1 MGSGQ
6 GGALCDITK
15 GPALPGPQSPD
26 ARADKHTRASSSLL
40 TMQSVMGLFF
50 WSMCVSSFCAF
61 VFYCLRDDTIELPG
75 KVPCRRH
82 FQIQQN
88 LPEHDRGWLGSKLHW
103 LFLLAVLFMIQKFP
117 GDSDE
122 TTVQTLPALR
132 GSSLGSSGK
141 KNKKASPNKDYT
153 VDTLDQLEMD
163 LGKLVSRARNLKL
176 TMATGSNFS
185 LPSFEVPADTN
196 NITIYELWG
205 NEDVDEDSE

>member
-1 MGSGQ
+1 
-6 GGALCDITK
+6 
-15 GPALPGPQSPD
+15 
-26 ARADKHTRASSSLL
+26 
-40 TMQSVMGLFF
+40 
-50 WSMCVSSFCAF
+50 
-61 VFYCLRDDTIELPG
+61 
-75 KVPCRRH
+75 
-82 FQIQQN
+82 
-88 LPEHDRGWLGSKLHW
+88 
-103 LFLLAVLFMIQKFP
+103 MIQKFP

-122 TTVQTLPALR
+122 TTVQTLPALQEP
-132 GSSLGSSGK
+132 SLGSSGK

-163 LGKLVSRARNLKL
+163 LEKLVSRARNLKL